1 MFENILFKKLS
12 DFLVLE
18 KLKYSHC
25 KIFWKG
31 LFLDI
36 WQGEANKQNRNQC
49 QVEQDSCYWQNTPF
63 SSETISERV
72 FNIQTVHFEI

>member
-31 LFLDI
+31 LFL
-36 WQGEANKQNRNQC
+36 
-49 QVEQDSCYWQNTPF
+49 
-63 SSETISERV
+63 
-72 FNIQTVHFEI
+72 EI